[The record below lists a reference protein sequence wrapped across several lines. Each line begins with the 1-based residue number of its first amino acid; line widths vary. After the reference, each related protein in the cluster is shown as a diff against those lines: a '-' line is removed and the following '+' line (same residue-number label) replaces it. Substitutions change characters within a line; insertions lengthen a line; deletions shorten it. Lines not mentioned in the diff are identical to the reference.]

1 MKLTALFALAS
12 FLGASAMPTGMTA
25 KRQDAMATGPT
36 DTQVL
41 QYALTLEHLENKF

>member
-12 FLGASAMPTGMTA
+12 FLGASALPTGLTA
-25 KRQDAMATGPT
+25 KRDDASASAPT
-36 DTQVL
+36 DTQIL